1 MHDACCLVFIV
12 VYTSFFLSLRVIAIA
27 AVDVVSYIENMLS
40 DYRYGIEAFSLVA
53 CFVFISF
60 SA

>member
-40 DYRYGIEAFSLVA
+40 DYRY
-53 CFVFISF
+53 
-60 SA
+60 